1 MHSSV
6 RDQVTTAEVRGEMAE
21 AHKCYS
27 KMAKVTKEKGGV
39 ASTNVGCTS
48 WITLAITSVKVP
60 RGTINWKIPP
70 GESGMQPRDPCRPW
84 REKLGSGHKPR

>member
-27 KMAKVTKEKGGV
+27 KMAKVTKEEGGV

-60 RGTINWKIPP
+60 RGTINWKILREMGIPDHLICL
-70 GESGMQPRDPCRPW
+70 EADPKFPV
-84 REKLGSGHKPR
+84 

>member
-1 MHSSV
+1 MQESQKGRPRTSKSGQQMHSSV

-39 ASTNVGCTS
+39 ASTNVGGTS

-60 RGTINWKIPP
+60 RGTINCGKF
-70 GESGMQPRDPCRPW
+70 
-84 REKLGSGHKPR
+84 

>member
-21 AHKCYS
+21 DHKCYS
-27 KMAKVTKEKGGV
+27 MMAKVTKEKGGV

-48 WITLAITSVKVP
+48 
-60 RGTINWKIPP
+60 
-70 GESGMQPRDPCRPW
+70 
-84 REKLGSGHKPR
+84 